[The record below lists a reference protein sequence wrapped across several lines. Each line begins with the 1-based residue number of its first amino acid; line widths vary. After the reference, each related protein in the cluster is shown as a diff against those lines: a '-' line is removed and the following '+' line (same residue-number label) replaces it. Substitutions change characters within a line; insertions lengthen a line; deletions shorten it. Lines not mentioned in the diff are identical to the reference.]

1 MTDTTIAPATS
12 SPSPLS
18 EYGGGGCSGS
28 LRKYAEADFLKA
40 TNKIQSSIQDS
51 VQRNGAVILR
61 WKAAR

>member
-18 EYGGGGCSGS
+18 EYVGGGGVCSGS

-61 WKAAR
+61 

>member
-18 EYGGGGCSGS
+18 EYVGGCSGS

-40 TNKIQSSIQDS
+40 TKFSPAFKIPC
-51 VQRNGAVILR
+51 RETEL
-61 WKAAR
+61 

>member
-18 EYGGGGCSGS
+18 EYVGGCSGS

-61 WKAAR
+61 